1 MGYTEAETYDGAWVD
16 HPDLVRA
23 WRGSTTL
30 LTLSFPPF
38 RDPAA
43 PAGPWTPKPHDPIRA
58 RRVVESLGTVDA
70 VLEELPVRRT
80 ADLEEP
86 EMRADLDYVAVGCWG
101 DLVWIS
107 DPALGDY
114 GMGCGMDGEIGV
126 QRALHPEAR
135 IVGTMSMDYGLTYCQ
150 HAVDLPG
157 GHRLDVSGWIDAE
170 GLEVTGDPEDLL
182 RVIGIDPATV
192 RDTYADPDEPD
203 NIDWCD
209 WDRYTDFFVGGF
221 ADIDWSTQQ
230 DLRASLFRVRR
241 SESAQGD
248 LAEVWLG
255 K

>member
-1 MGYTEAETYDGAWVD
+1 MGYTEADTYDGAWVD

-38 RDPAA
+38 REPAA
-43 PAGPWTPKPHDPIRA
+43 AAGPWAPEPHDPVRA
-58 RRVVESLGTVDA
+58 RRVVESLGTVDG
-70 VLEELPVRRT
+70 VLEELPARRT
-80 ADLEEP
+80 ADLEDP

-101 DLVWIS
+101 GIVWIS

-114 GMGCGMDGEIGV
+114 GMGCGMDQEVGV

-135 IVGTMSMDYGLTYCQ
+135 IVGTMSMDYGLTYRQ
-150 HAVDLPG
+150 HVVDLPG
-157 GHRLDVSGWIDAE
+157 GHQLDVSGWIDAE
-170 GLEVTGDPEDLL
+170 GLEVTGDPEEML
-182 RVIGIDPATV
+182 RVIGIDPASV
-192 RDTYADPDEPD
+192 RDRYTDPDEPD

-209 WDRYTDFFVGGF
+209 WDCYTDFFVGGF
-221 ADIDWSTQQ
+221 ADTDPSTHQG
-230 DLRASLFRVRR
+230 LWASLFRVRR